1 MDPAEQIR
9 LLKVLMGHLDAGTN
23 VDAGGMRRNP
33 SKVYTCPEIAAQEWK
48 QFFAQHP
55 QIVGLSGDLPE
66 PGTFLTSNDVGVPIL
81 ATRDRDGEF
90 HAFLNVCRHRGSI
103 VESETRGQRAKFSCP
118 FHGWT
123 YSNRGEL
130 VAVPKAEHFGDFD
143 RSCHGLMALPAVE
156 KYGFL
161 WVHPDP
167 DGSIDAEQLLGG
179 LAPEFE
185 SWDFGRLTCTGNDSY
200 DMQLNW
206 KLAMDTFGETYHFET
221 LHRNTLAM
229 NFYGNVQ
236 AYDVFGRN
244 HRMIL
249 CLKSIDELR
258 GAPES
263 SWKIT
268 DGGFPVYYL
277 FPNVQLNVTQ
287 AGLIMVRVYP
297 DPERPGR
304 SISRVGFYL
313 EPAMLGS
320 APELV
325 AERFKVFGDVI
336 RDEDYAV
343 AEGSQRGAESGLQ
356 EHVLFGRNEPAL
368 HHYHNTYREALGMEP
383 LELIPA

>member
-1 MDPAEQIR
+1 MNPAEQIR

-48 QFFAQHP
+48 QFFQQHP

-81 ATRDRDGEF
+81 ATRDREGEF

-143 RSCHGLMALPAVE
+143 RSCHGLTVLPAVE

-263 SWKIT
+263 GWKIT

-277 FPNVQLNVTQ
+277 FPNVQLNVSQ